1 MSQEWLKKLAELS
14 NDKEL
19 VKRVEQLQRR
29 PPPPAATAARAAPA
43 GPRRG
48 LLRAV
53 FGHFLRFLILVGVVQ
68 AVAMFVVVTVD
79 YLDNESWGMIFH
91 YVVWYALT
99 QPIFPPEAYDLLR
112 DWVGV
117 TRGDLHAF
125 YAEINPALE
134 AEQDVLVFAVP
145 AAIALALTLFFLPA
159 INAGRRRSPIRVLV
173 YLANLSVI
181 PLLGEMGEGVIVLW
195 LAAFVFSWLG
205 GGAARAPRPAP
216 AEATSRPAR
225 PARSAPAAA
234 ATQPARRVPA
244 TSTAS
249 TAGATV
255 ERAGRAV
262 AALKREPTVAR
273 RTGGGSWVRAR

>member
-29 PPPPAATAARAAPA
+29 APSPAAATARRNPA
-43 GPRRG
+43 GPPRRS
-48 LLRAV
+48 LPRAV
-53 FGHFLRFLILVGVVQ
+53 FGHFLRFLILVGIVQ
-68 AVAMFVVVTVD
+68 AVAMFVIATVD

-99 QPIFPPEAYDLLR
+99 QPIFPPEVYDLLR
-112 DWVGV
+112 DWAGA

-134 AEQDVLVFAVP
+134 ADQDVLVFAVP

-173 YLANLSVI
+173 YLANFAVI

-205 GGAARAPRPAP
+205 GGARKSRPAP
-216 AEATSRPAR
+216 VETASGPAR
-225 PARSAPAAA
+225 PVATAAP
-234 ATQPARRVPA
+234 TGQPSRRVPA
-244 TSTAS
+244 IPAAPT
-249 TAGATV
+249 GAAAV

-262 AALKREPTVAR
+262 AALKREPTVTR
-273 RTGGGSWVRAR
+273 RSGGATWIRAR